1 MCLRAEEEGIVVN
14 PDGITNSY
22 DAFGNVSVSG
32 NTEIQNPYTYN
43 AEYIDA
49 STGNQYLRARYYD
62 LEEGIFLTQD
72 SYLGSLLE
80 PLSQNL
86 YTYAENN
93 PVNYSDPSGHGILS
107 KIKSAAKKVTT
118 TVKNTYNKAKT
129 WVKNTYNKAKNWVS
143 NTYQNAK
150 KALTNVV
157 SSSGSSEKNKSG
169 KSSSGG
175 RYSSGGSNAGNRKYS
190 SSSRGSSKSN
200 FYRPSTYER
209 AKRFG
214 QSRYNWFSSKMK
226 ESGNIRNSWTKA
238 IEKTVR
244 KFCTTANR
252 IKKDAVKSVKAA
264 NIAIGIS
271 AITIGKMKL
280 EQLKKKLPN
289 INISIDY
296 TRTWKDSLQLGLGI
310 VTTGGG
316 PLLTLAGGGSEIA
329 SVGSSS
335 AISIPVATE
344 GIAIAGTGLA
354 ISGSALANMFDVRI
368 QKSESNKGN
377 ESGKSTGES
386 GKVDNTLTD
395 AQKSRLNALENT
407 INDHLTD
414 GDFSGTLRDLQGI
427 QFQMAEVDILII

>member
-1 MCLRAEEEGIVVN
+1 MN
-14 PDGITNSY
+14 
-22 DAFGNVSVSG
+22 
-32 NTEIQNPYTYN
+32 YT
-43 AEYIDA
+43 
-49 STGNQYLRARYYD
+49 
-62 LEEGIFLTQD
+62 D
-72 SYLGSLLE
+72 S
-80 PLSQNL
+80 
-86 YTYAENN
+86 
-93 PVNYSDPSGHGILS
+93 SGHGILS

-157 SSSGSSEKNKSG
+157 SSSSSSEKNKSG

-190 SSSRGSSKSN
+190 SSSRGSGKSN

-271 AITIGKMKL
+271 AIPIGKMKL

-296 TRTWKDSLQLGLGI
+296 TGTWKDSLQLGLGI

-316 PLLTLAGGGSEIA
+316 LLLTLAGGGSEIA

-368 QKSESNKGN
+368 QKSESSKGDGEKNAEQENNKEYKKPKRGSGKEKANDVPSWARGEKPYKNENGKQFADRLLDEKYGKGN
-377 ESGKSTGES
+377 YSKGPGSEYNQIRKW
-386 GKVDNTLTD
+386 
-395 AQKSRLNALENT
+395 
-407 INDHLTD
+407 
-414 GDFSGTLRDLQGI
+414 GDRGF
-427 QFQMAEVDILII
+427 E

>member
-1 MCLRAEEEGIVVN
+1 M
-14 PDGITNSY
+14 
-22 DAFGNVSVSG
+22 
-32 NTEIQNPYTYN
+32 
-43 AEYIDA
+43 
-49 STGNQYLRARYYD
+49 
-62 LEEGIFLTQD
+62 
-72 SYLGSLLE
+72 E

-86 YTYAENN
+86 YTYTENN
-93 PVNYSDPSGHGILS
+93 PVNYTDSSGHGILS

-150 KALTNVV
+150 KTITNVV

-190 SSSRGSSKSN
+190 SSSRGSGKSN

-209 AKRFG
+209 AKSFG

-244 KFCTTANR
+244 KFCTTASR
-252 IKKDAVKSVKAA
+252 IKKDAVRSVKAA

-296 TRTWKDSLQLGLGI
+296 TGTWKDSLQLGLGI

-316 PLLTLAGGGSEIA
+316 LLLTLVGGGSEIA

-335 AISIPVATE
+335 AISIPAATE
-344 GIAIAGTGLA
+344 GIGIAGSGLA
-354 ISGSALANMFDVRI
+354 ISFDALRNMFDVRI
-368 QKSESNKGN
+368 QKSESSKGDGG
-377 ESGKSTGES
+377 GKETPSEYNIS
-386 GKVDNTLTD
+386 SKQFGKKWGKHKID
-395 AQKSRLNALENT
+395 
-407 INDHLTD
+407 
-414 GDFSGTLRDLQGI
+414 
-427 QFQMAEVDILII
+427 

>member
-1 MCLRAEEEGIVVN
+1 M
-14 PDGITNSY
+14 
-22 DAFGNVSVSG
+22 
-32 NTEIQNPYTYN
+32 
-43 AEYIDA
+43 
-49 STGNQYLRARYYD
+49 
-62 LEEGIFLTQD
+62 
-72 SYLGSLLE
+72 E

-86 YTYAENN
+86 YTYIENN
-93 PVNYSDPSGHGILS
+93 PVNYTDPSGHGIWS

-169 KSSSGG
+169 KSSSVG

-190 SSSRGSSKSN
+190 SSSRGSGKSN

-209 AKRFG
+209 AKSFG

-244 KFCTTANR
+244 KFCTTASR
-252 IKKDAVKSVKAA
+252 IKKDAVRSVKAA

-296 TRTWKDSLQLGLGI
+296 TGTWKDSLQLGLGI

-316 PLLTLAGGGSEIA
+316 LLLTLAGGGSEIA

-354 ISGSALANMFDVRI
+354 ISGSTLANMFDVRI

-377 ESGKSTGES
+377 GSGKSAGER
-386 GKVDNTLTD
+386 GKENVPDKAKEIARQVKENNGAQPKGYKNIPLEEG
-395 AQKSRLNALENT
+395 AQKLPEGVNYREYDINPYVKGQNRGPERIVIGDDNSVWYT
-407 INDHLTD
+407 NDHYYT
-414 GDFSGTLRDLQGI
+414 FTRI
-427 QFQMAEVDILII
+427 E

>member
-1 MCLRAEEEGIVVN
+1 M
-14 PDGITNSY
+14 
-22 DAFGNVSVSG
+22 
-32 NTEIQNPYTYN
+32 
-43 AEYIDA
+43 
-49 STGNQYLRARYYD
+49 
-62 LEEGIFLTQD
+62 
-72 SYLGSLLE
+72 
-80 PLSQNL
+80 
-86 YTYAENN
+86 
-93 PVNYSDPSGHGILS
+93 NYSDPSGHGILS

-244 KFCTTANR
+244 KFCTTASR
-252 IKKDAVKSVKAA
+252 IKKDAVRSVKAA

-316 PLLTLAGGGSEIA
+316 LLLTLAGGGSEIA

-335 AISIPVATE
+335 AISIPAAAE
-344 GIAIAGTGLA
+344 GIGIAGSGLA
-354 ISGSALANMFDVRI
+354 ISFDALRNMFDVRI
-368 QKSESNKGN
+368 QKSESNKGK
-377 ESGKSTGES
+377 GDGES
-386 GKVDNTLTD
+386 NKTKGNITERLDTNEIPNMTKQEIIDSIPDDWEYTEHNGFVHIKDETGKMRIRIDPPDKMTKCPHIHAYDNNGNLLDRFGNIVDRTSP
-395 AQKSRLNALENT
+395 AG
-407 INDHLTD
+407 HLPYKN
-414 GDFSGTLRDLQGI
+414 
-427 QFQMAEVDILII
+427 

>member
-1 MCLRAEEEGIVVN
+1 M
-14 PDGITNSY
+14 
-22 DAFGNVSVSG
+22 
-32 NTEIQNPYTYN
+32 
-43 AEYIDA
+43 
-49 STGNQYLRARYYD
+49 
-62 LEEGIFLTQD
+62 
-72 SYLGSLLE
+72 
-80 PLSQNL
+80 
-86 YTYAENN
+86 
-93 PVNYSDPSGHGILS
+93 NYSDPSGHGIWS
-107 KIKSAAKKVTT
+107 KIKSAAKKVVSTA
-118 TVKNTYNKAKT
+118 KNTYNKAKT

-244 KFCTTANR
+244 KFCTTASR

-296 TRTWKDSLQLGLGI
+296 TGTWKDSLQLGLGI

-316 PLLTLAGGGSEIA
+316 LLLTLVGGGSEIA

-377 ESGKSTGES
+377 GCGES
-386 GKVDNTLTD
+386 NKTKGNITERLDTNEIPNMTKQEIIDSIPDDWEYTEHNGFVHIKDETGKMRIRIDPPDKMTKYPHVHAYDNNGNLLDRFGNIVDRTSP
-395 AQKSRLNALENT
+395 AG
-407 INDHLTD
+407 HLPYKN
-414 GDFSGTLRDLQGI
+414 
-427 QFQMAEVDILII
+427 

>member
-1 MCLRAEEEGIVVN
+1 MN
-14 PDGITNSY
+14 
-22 DAFGNVSVSG
+22 
-32 NTEIQNPYTYN
+32 YT
-43 AEYIDA
+43 
-49 STGNQYLRARYYD
+49 
-62 LEEGIFLTQD
+62 
-72 SYLGSLLE
+72 
-80 PLSQNL
+80 
-86 YTYAENN
+86 
-93 PVNYSDPSGHGILS
+93 DPSGHGILS

-200 FYRPSTYER
+200 FYRSSTYER
-209 AKRFG
+209 AKSFG

-244 KFCTTANR
+244 KFCTTASR

-289 INISIDY
+289 IN
-296 TRTWKDSLQLGLGI
+296 
-310 VTTGGG
+310 
-316 PLLTLAGGGSEIA
+316 TLAGGGSEIA

-414 GDFSGTLRDLQGI
+414 GDFSGTLRDLQGDPVPNGRGGYFDHLGEMQDSYKSLRKI
-427 QFQMAEVDILII
+427 KKALEGSLKNPNLSDVDRALLQEGLNKANSYINKIEELFDPYGGIN

>member
-1 MCLRAEEEGIVVN
+1 M
-14 PDGITNSY
+14 
-22 DAFGNVSVSG
+22 
-32 NTEIQNPYTYN
+32 
-43 AEYIDA
+43 
-49 STGNQYLRARYYD
+49 
-62 LEEGIFLTQD
+62 
-72 SYLGSLLE
+72 E

-86 YTYAENN
+86 YTYTENN
-93 PVNYSDPSGHGILS
+93 PVNYTDSSGHGILS
-107 KIKSAAKKVTT
+107 KIKSAAKKVAT

-129 WVKNTYNKAKNWVS
+129 WVKNTYNKAKNRVS

-209 AKRFG
+209 AKSFG

-316 PLLTLAGGGSEIA
+316 LLLTLAGGGSEIA

-335 AISIPVATE
+335 AISIPAVAE
-344 GIAIAGTGLA
+344 GIGIAGSGLA
-354 ISGSALANMFDVRI
+354 ISFDALRNMFDVRI
-368 QKSESNKGN
+368 QKSESSKGDGG
-377 ESGKSTGES
+377 GKETPSEYNIS
-386 GKVDNTLTD
+386 SKQFGKKWGKHKIDYPDLSMEEYRDLIDDVFKNPDKIIRDVDNNEFLYL
-395 AQKSRLNALENT
+395 KGENLLRIT
-407 INDHLTD
+407 EN
-414 GDFSGTLRDLQGI
+414 GDFVSLYPGANSDRVLSAIEKGGTIWQK
-427 QFQMAEVDILII
+427 

>member
-1 MCLRAEEEGIVVN
+1 MN
-14 PDGITNSY
+14 
-22 DAFGNVSVSG
+22 
-32 NTEIQNPYTYN
+32 YT
-43 AEYIDA
+43 
-49 STGNQYLRARYYD
+49 
-62 LEEGIFLTQD
+62 
-72 SYLGSLLE
+72 
-80 PLSQNL
+80 
-86 YTYAENN
+86 
-93 PVNYSDPSGHGILS
+93 DPSGHGIWS

-244 KFCTTANR
+244 KFCTTASR
-252 IKKDAVKSVKAA
+252 IKKDAVRSVKAA

-316 PLLTLAGGGSEIA
+316 LLLTLAGGGSEIA

-354 ISGSALANMFDVRI
+354 ISGSTLANMFDVRI

-377 ESGKSTGES
+377 GSGKSAGER
-386 GKVDNTLTD
+386 GKENVPDKAKEIARQVKENNGAQPKGYKNIPLEEG
-395 AQKSRLNALENT
+395 AQKLPEGVNYREYDINPYVKGQNRGPERIVIGDDNSVWYT
-407 INDHLTD
+407 NDHYYT
-414 GDFSGTLRDLQGI
+414 FTRI
-427 QFQMAEVDILII
+427 E

>member
-1 MCLRAEEEGIVVN
+1 M
-14 PDGITNSY
+14 
-22 DAFGNVSVSG
+22 
-32 NTEIQNPYTYN
+32 
-43 AEYIDA
+43 
-49 STGNQYLRARYYD
+49 
-62 LEEGIFLTQD
+62 
-72 SYLGSLLE
+72 
-80 PLSQNL
+80 
-86 YTYAENN
+86 
-93 PVNYSDPSGHGILS
+93 NYSDPSGHGIWS
-107 KIKSAAKKVTT
+107 KIKSAAKKVVSTA
-118 TVKNTYNKAKT
+118 KNTYNKAKT

-244 KFCTTANR
+244 KFCTTASR
-252 IKKDAVKSVKAA
+252 IKKDAVRSVKAA

-296 TRTWKDSLQLGLGI
+296 TGTWKDSLQLGLGI

-316 PLLTLAGGGSEIA
+316 LLLTLVGGGSEIA

-335 AISIPVATE
+335 AISIPASAE
-344 GIAIAGTGLA
+344 GIGIAGSGLA
-354 ISGSALANMFDVRI
+354 ISFDALRNMFDVRI

-377 ESGKSTGES
+377 GCGES
-386 GKVDNTLTD
+386 NKTKGNITERLDTNEIPNMTKQEIIDSIPDDWEYTEHNGFVHIKDETGKMRIRIDPPDKMTKYPHVHAYDNNGNLLDRFGNIVDRTSP
-395 AQKSRLNALENT
+395 AG
-407 INDHLTD
+407 HLPYKN
-414 GDFSGTLRDLQGI
+414 
-427 QFQMAEVDILII
+427 

>member
-1 MCLRAEEEGIVVN
+1 M
-14 PDGITNSY
+14 
-22 DAFGNVSVSG
+22 
-32 NTEIQNPYTYN
+32 
-43 AEYIDA
+43 
-49 STGNQYLRARYYD
+49 
-62 LEEGIFLTQD
+62 
-72 SYLGSLLE
+72 
-80 PLSQNL
+80 
-86 YTYAENN
+86 
-93 PVNYSDPSGHGILS
+93 
-107 KIKSAAKKVTT
+107 
-118 TVKNTYNKAKT
+118 
-129 WVKNTYNKAKNWVS
+129 KNTYNKAKNWVS

-175 RYSSGGSNAGNRKYS
+175 RYSSGGSNAGNRKSS
-190 SSSRGSSKSN
+190 SSSRGSGKSN

-209 AKRFG
+209 AKSFG

-244 KFCTTANR
+244 KFCTTASR
-252 IKKDAVKSVKAA
+252 IKKDAVRSVKAA

-296 TRTWKDSLQLGLGI
+296 TGTWKDSLQLGLGI

-316 PLLTLAGGGSEIA
+316 LLLTLAGGGSEIA

-395 AQKSRLNALENT
+395 AQKSRLNVLENT

-414 GDFSGTLRDLQGI
+414 GDFSGTLRDLQGDPVPNGRGGYFDHLGEMQDSYKSLRKI
-427 QFQMAEVDILII
+427 KKALEGSLKNPNLSDVDRALLQEGLNKANSYINKIEELFDPYGGIN

>member
-1 MCLRAEEEGIVVN
+1 M
-14 PDGITNSY
+14 
-22 DAFGNVSVSG
+22 
-32 NTEIQNPYTYN
+32 
-43 AEYIDA
+43 
-49 STGNQYLRARYYD
+49 
-62 LEEGIFLTQD
+62 
-72 SYLGSLLE
+72 E

-86 YTYAENN
+86 YTYTENN
-93 PVNYSDPSGHGILS
+93 PVNYTDSSGHGILS
-107 KIKSAAKKVTT
+107 KIKSAAKKVAT

-209 AKRFG
+209 AKSFG

-244 KFCTTANR
+244 KFCTTASR

-296 TRTWKDSLQLGLGI
+296 TGTWKDSLQLGLGI

-316 PLLTLAGGGSEIA
+316 LLLTLAGGGSEIA

-335 AISIPVATE
+335 AISIPAAAE
-344 GIAIAGTGLA
+344 GIGIAGSGLA
-354 ISGSALANMFDVRI
+354 ISFDALRNMFDVRI
-368 QKSESNKGN
+368 QKSESNKGKGDGERGN
-377 ESGKSTGES
+377 SSNELKDVYNSIKDSPDYPKEFEAVKNGTTKNTIKNKELLDKLREIESGKWTKVYKDGYNSSGNKISIHYFQSQS
-386 GKVDNTLTD
+386 GKVFNV
-395 AQKSRLNALENT
+395 KVKPGWSN
-407 INDHLTD
+407 
-414 GDFSGTLRDLQGI
+414 
-427 QFQMAEVDILII
+427 

>member
-1 MCLRAEEEGIVVN
+1 M
-14 PDGITNSY
+14 
-22 DAFGNVSVSG
+22 
-32 NTEIQNPYTYN
+32 
-43 AEYIDA
+43 
-49 STGNQYLRARYYD
+49 
-62 LEEGIFLTQD
+62 
-72 SYLGSLLE
+72 E

-86 YTYAENN
+86 YTYTENN
-93 PVNYSDPSGHGILS
+93 PVNYTDSSGHGILS

-209 AKRFG
+209 AKSFG

-244 KFCTTANR
+244 KFCTTASR
-252 IKKDAVKSVKAA
+252 IKKDAVRSVKAA

-296 TRTWKDSLQLGLGI
+296 TGTWKDSLQLGLGI

-316 PLLTLAGGGSEIA
+316 LLLTLAGGGSEIA

-335 AISIPVATE
+335 AISIPAAAE
-344 GIAIAGTGLA
+344 GIGIAGSGLA
-354 ISGSALANMFDVRI
+354 ISFDALRNMFDVRI
-368 QKSESNKGN
+368 QKSESNKGK
-377 ESGKSTGES
+377 GDGES
-386 GKVDNTLTD
+386 NKTKGNITERLDTNEIPNMTKQEIIDSIPDDWEYTEHNGFVHIKDETGKMRIRIDPPDKMTKCPHIHAYDNNGNLLDRFGNIVDRTSP
-395 AQKSRLNALENT
+395 AG
-407 INDHLTD
+407 HLPYKN
-414 GDFSGTLRDLQGI
+414 
-427 QFQMAEVDILII
+427 

>member
-1 MCLRAEEEGIVVN
+1 M
-14 PDGITNSY
+14 
-22 DAFGNVSVSG
+22 
-32 NTEIQNPYTYN
+32 
-43 AEYIDA
+43 
-49 STGNQYLRARYYD
+49 
-62 LEEGIFLTQD
+62 
-72 SYLGSLLE
+72 E

-86 YTYAENN
+86 YTYIENN
-93 PVNYSDPSGHGILS
+93 PVNYTDPSGHGIWS

-244 KFCTTANR
+244 KFCTTASR

-296 TRTWKDSLQLGLGI
+296 TGTWKDSLQLGLGI

-316 PLLTLAGGGSEIA
+316 LLLTLAGGGSEIA

-354 ISGSALANMFDVRI
+354 ISGSTLANMFDVRI

-377 ESGKSTGES
+377 GSGKSAGER
-386 GKVDNTLTD
+386 GKENVPDKAKEIARQVKENNGAQPKGYKNIPLEEG
-395 AQKSRLNALENT
+395 AQKLPEGVNYREYDINPYVKGQNRGPERIVIGDDNSVWYT
-407 INDHLTD
+407 NDHYYT
-414 GDFSGTLRDLQGI
+414 FTRI
-427 QFQMAEVDILII
+427 E